1 MVDVKIDD
9 GTKEGVVIESIEK
22 GKNKYELEVK
32 VQDGKSEKFM
42 WPSAKVTFCGNF
54 LPAREC

>member
-1 MVDVKIDD
+1 MMVDVKNDD

-32 VQDGKSEKFM
+32 
-42 WPSAKVTFCGNF
+42 
-54 LPAREC
+54 L